1 MDIVFTPAAI
11 LDMLSQITE
20 LQEYD
25 IGVTETIDGNLQIQ
39 IGDSIYE
46 VKSESAEEVSAPE
59 DVVESIE
66 TINEDAYADL
76 VDSGSFEDTQQPV
89 ESGLIK
95 EAIKSLL
102 LGGAIKFIKK
112 LL

>member
-11 LDMLSQITE
+11 LDMLSQIIE
-20 LQEYD
+20 LQDYA

-46 VKSESAEEVSAPE
+46 VQSEAAEEVSVPE

-66 TINEDAYADL
+66 TINEDAYTDL
-76 VDSGSFEDTQQPV
+76 VESGSFEETQQTV

>member
-25 IGVTETIDGNLQIQ
+25 IGVTETIDGNIQIQ

-46 VKSESAEEVSAPE
+46 IKSESAEEISVSE
-59 DVVESIE
+59 DVVKSIE
-66 TINEDAYADL
+66 NINEDAYTDL
-76 VDSGSFEDTQQPV
+76 VESGSFDETQQTV